1 MLHGERCWE
10 DLGPRQVGS
19 GPFRGVTEAVG
30 GAHHLGTI
38 RYSPGSGGHPPAH
51 RVNAAGA
58 SIGMPEVAFP
68 ITLILPGRDET
79 ALCFKK
85 HPRPYQREMRYP
97 NYGSTGE
104 DPGRISQNRKVN
116 KKYNNGPL
124 TLISCVR

>member
-1 MLHGERCWE
+1 MVWGPLERSLRLVEVPITWGVFRSSHGSEE
-10 DLGPRQVGS
+10 
-19 GPFRGVTEAVG
+19 
-30 GAHHLGTI
+30 
-38 RYSPGSGGHPPAH
+38 HPPSH
-51 RVNAAGA
+51 RVNAAGM
-58 SIGMPEVAFP
+58 STGMPEVAFP

-79 ALCFKK
+79 ALCFKQ

-104 DPGRISQNRKVN
+104 DPGCISQHRKVN

>member
-1 MLHGERCWE
+1 MGRIWE
-10 DLGPRQVGS
+10 VVLGPFGE
-19 GPFRGVTEAVG
+19 VTEAG
-30 GAHHLGTI
+30 GGPHHLGVF
-38 RYSPGSGGHPPAH
+38 RSSPGSEEHPPSH
-51 RVNAAGA
+51 RVNAAGM
-58 SIGMPEVAFP
+58 STGMPEVAFP

-79 ALCFKK
+79 ALCFKQ

-104 DPGRISQNRKVN
+104 DPGCISQHRKVN

>member
-1 MLHGERCWE
+1 MGRIWE
-10 DLGPRQVGS
+10 VVLGPFGE
-19 GPFRGVTEAVG
+19 VTEAG
-30 GAHHLGTI
+30 GGPHHLGVF
-38 RYSPGSGGHPPAH
+38 RSSPGSEEHSPSH
-51 RVNAAGA
+51 RVNAAGM
-58 SIGMPEVAFP
+58 STGMPEVAFP

-79 ALCFKK
+79 ALCFKQ

-104 DPGRISQNRKVN
+104 DPGCISQHRKVN